1 MKNIYV
7 RLLQFLIGTEVDGD
21 FGPKSEA
28 AADDLILRLESYRD
42 AFTAVTIRDAF
53 SAVTIL
59 KEGGKDG
66 TNNTI

>member
-28 AADDLILRLESYRD
+28 AADALIEQLERYQEAFQDVLILKGEK
-42 AFTAVTIRDAF
+42 V
-53 SAVTIL
+53 
-59 KEGGKDG
+59 KKDE
-66 TNNTI
+66 

>member
-28 AADDLILRLESYRD
+28 AADRLIEQLEGYLESFEAVLILKR
-42 AFTAVTIRDAF
+42 
-53 SAVTIL
+53 
-59 KEGGKDG
+59 KEGEK
-66 TNNTI
+66 

>member
-28 AADDLILRLESYRD
+28 AADALIEKLESYQG
-42 AFTAVTIRDAF
+42 AFQ
-53 SAVTIL
+53 AVTIL
-59 KEGGKDG
+59 KNEKDGGK
-66 TNNTI
+66 

>member
-1 MKNIYV
+1 MKNIYI

-28 AADDLILRLESYRD
+28 AADRLITQLEGYQE
-42 AFTAVTIRDAF
+42 AF
-53 SAVTIL
+53 SGVLVL

-66 TNNTI
+66 NNNAV

>member
-28 AADDLILRLESYRD
+28 AANALILRLESYRE
-42 AFTAVTIRDAF
+42 AFA
-53 SAVTIL
+53 AVTIL

-66 TNNTI
+66 NNNTL